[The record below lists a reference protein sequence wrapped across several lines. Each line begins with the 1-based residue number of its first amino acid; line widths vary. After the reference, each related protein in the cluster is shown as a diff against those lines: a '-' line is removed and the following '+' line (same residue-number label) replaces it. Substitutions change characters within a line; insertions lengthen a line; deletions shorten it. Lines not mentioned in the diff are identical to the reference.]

1 MYINNINR
9 EGKENSKNFK
19 ILRVVKEIGMN
30 KINIVLVEYIVKFF

>member
-19 ILRVVKEIGMN
+19 ILRVVKEIVIN
-30 KINIVLVEYIVKFF
+30 KFNIILVENMVKM